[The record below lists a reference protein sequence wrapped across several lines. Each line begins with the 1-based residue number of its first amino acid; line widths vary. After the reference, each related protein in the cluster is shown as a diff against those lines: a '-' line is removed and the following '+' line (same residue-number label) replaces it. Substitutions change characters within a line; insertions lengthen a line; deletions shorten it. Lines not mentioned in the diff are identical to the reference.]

1 MTAGQV
7 LDDNTE
13 SLEEAYYYL
22 LVRQSFL
29 MLTFWWTGYKHVAYL
44 IRTSKI
50 CLVHG
55 GVQQKHRAPF
65 SLFIMKNMLADRE
78 QRAGSRAGCGRRCRR
93 KWCFRL
99 SPCESTLTPD
109 GSSESRV
116 SLTTTE
122 IYLEA
127 PCFSQGAHTHT
138 HTLSQSNRLEISLW
152 PCLSS
157 RLSFVAALNDKAK
170 EETPTWEPSCASV
183 WVSKGS
189 LNEMRGTWFPFT
201 SLYLRRLASDCVNA
215 WGSDSTFSGV
225 KLF

>member
-1 MTAGQV
+1 MTAGQF

-29 MLTFWWTGYKHVAYL
+29 MLTFWWTGYKHAAYL

-50 CLVHG
+50 CVVHG

-78 QRAGSRAGCGRRCRR
+78 QRAGSRAGCGRRCQR

-138 HTLSQSNRLEISLW
+138 HSPKVIGWKSACDLACHLGSPLLLLSTIKQKKKHLHENRAAPQYES
-152 PCLSS
+152 
-157 RLSFVAALNDKAK
+157 VKAAL
-170 EETPTWEPSCASV
+170 TRWEAPGSHLRPFISV
-183 WVSKGS
+183 V
-189 LNEMRGTWFPFT
+189 
-201 SLYLRRLASDCVNA
+201 
-215 WGSDSTFSGV
+215 
-225 KLF
+225 